1 MSNINVVQTN
11 GVTWG
16 NINIEWKPISGG
28 SGTRQRYQMW
38 DATLSQPM
46 WQTQGHGTAGDW
58 YDIERG
64 TTGAELN
71 DWFDL
76 GVGHPGL
83 FASNSSTAVP
93 STGILSY
100 GSLITSTNIYLH
112 IFDGNGNY
120 IGYSDMWTPFQA
132 PTPFG
137 QVGHILTNTGN
148 SANLTSSSWSCIS
161 IANNEYSYR
170 TSGVAAYDIK
180 YDVTNDQWLDD
191 STAGWPTHFGTS
203 TTDSTTITPTGASQY
218 LYLYDNNQFIC
229 EIENDGYAVS
239 SGSGSGGG
247 PNPLSNNSS
256 STSSKKVFHNFW

>member
-1 MSNINVVQTN
+1 MAWVYQSGNEVLHETGAPQQYRYGTNLVYKIRTTVGTTEVLFDYWNNGSNQWWFSNISNSPHVISLHMDPSSTNYNKFVDYASGAPAAADIVQAGTTN
-11 GVTWG
+11 LDYNGYVG
-16 NINIEWKPISGG
+16 
-28 SGTRQRYQMW
+28 
-38 DATLSQPM
+38 
-46 WQTQGHGTAGDW
+46 
-58 YDIERG
+58 DIELKDSSG
-64 TTGAELN
+64 NVKYKFTKPQAASWIKTFG
-71 DWFDL
+71 D
-76 GVGHPGL
+76 VGH
-83 FASNSSTAVP
+83 V
-93 STGILSY
+93 
-100 GSLITSTNIYLH
+100 
-112 IFDGNGNY
+112 
-120 IGYSDMWTPFQA
+120 
-132 PTPFG
+132 
-137 QVGHILTNTGN
+137 LTNTGN

-203 TTDSTTITPTGASQY
+203 TTDSTTITPTAASQY